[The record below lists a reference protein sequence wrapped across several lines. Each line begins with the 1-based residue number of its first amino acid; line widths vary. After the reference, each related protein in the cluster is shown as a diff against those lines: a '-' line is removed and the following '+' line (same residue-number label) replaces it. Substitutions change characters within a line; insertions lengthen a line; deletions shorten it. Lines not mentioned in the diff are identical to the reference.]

1 MNQRFG
7 LIVAASLL
15 LFSSCGKKEAEQTQT
30 EAPAEQVAA
39 FMNVESAEFYGD
51 SIALD
56 APTPID
62 SVVKTAMSTGQKTDN
77 MRVSG
82 VIESSCAT
90 KGCWVRVKLENGE
103 TVHTMFKDYGFFVPT
118 NRDLKGKKIVME
130 GFAFT
135 DTTSVD
141 DLKHFAHD
149 EGKPEAEI
157 AKITEPKVAVSFEAS
172 GVAVEK

>member
-1 MNQRFG
+1 MHHRFG
-7 LIVAASLL
+7 LVVAASLL
-15 LFSSCGKKEAEQTQT
+15 IFSSCSKKEAEQSQ
-30 EAPAEQVAA
+30 EQAPVAQEAA
-39 FMNVESAEFYGD
+39 FLNVESAEFFGD
-51 SIALD
+51 SIAID

-62 SVVKTAMSTGQKTDN
+62 SVVNKAMASGQKSDN
-77 MRVSG
+77 VRVSG

-90 KGCWVRVKLENGE
+90 KGCWVKVKLENGE

-118 NRDLKGKKIVME
+118 NKDLKGKKIVME

-149 EGKPEAEI
+149 AGKPEAEI